1 MALNRVSNLALVL
14 FWGACFGEEVK
25 ISVAVYDYFGV
36 PEGVREEGFRIA
48 EKSLLRAGVT
58 VNWGRCADPGNPAQ
72 ILMNILPEAMAQRI
86 AGNLRQLGR
95 SITAGPGKFGS
106 TGYVFRDRIA
116 KVAEA
121 WAIPEAALFGNVLAH
136 EIGHLL
142 LGDDSHSPAGLMR
155 AAWAADDFKAMLRD
169 GLMFE
174 TGQVRQ
180 LRANVERRLQA
191 GGDAIGFCAGGGGE
205 VTRIRVAT
213 SDRGR

>member
-1 MALNRVSNLALVL
+1 MALNRVSNLALML

-36 PEGVREEGFRIA
+36 PAGVREEGLHIA
-48 EKSLLRAGVT
+48 EKSLRRAGVT
-58 VNWGRCADPGNPAQ
+58 ANWGRCVDPGNPAQ

-86 AGNLRQLGR
+86 AGNPRQLGH

-121 WAIPEAALFGNVLAH
+121 WAIPEAVLFGNVLAH

-174 TGQVRQ
+174 TGQARQ

-191 GGDAIGFCAGGGGE
+191 GDAIGFCAGGGGE

-213 SDRGR
+213 SDRDR